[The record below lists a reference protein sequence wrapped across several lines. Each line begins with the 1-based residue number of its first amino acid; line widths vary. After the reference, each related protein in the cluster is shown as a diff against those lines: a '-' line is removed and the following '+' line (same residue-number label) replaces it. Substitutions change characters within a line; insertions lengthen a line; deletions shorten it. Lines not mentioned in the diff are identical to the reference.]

1 MLVMVIVARP
11 AHAQKISGIRG
22 ITLADISVQQLGEIM
37 VFRAIGALSYDEI
50 VETIETCYPL
60 VTQHI
65 LWDLRD
71 CDLTGITSN
80 QFMMLPAIA
89 KSFMVNRKN
98 GKSAYVGTDTISYGL
113 LSMYVVTAKIHGIT
127 YSYNVFRTYE
137 AALEWLHSSS
147 EEES

>member
-1 MLVMVIVARP
+1 MPNNYQEL
-11 AHAQKISGIRG
+11 RG
-22 ITLADISVQQLGEIM
+22 ITLADISVERLEDIM
-37 VFRAIGALSYDEI
+37 VFRAIGTLSYDEL

-60 VTQHI
+60 VTRHI

-89 KSFMVNRKN
+89 RSFMANRKN

-113 LSMYVVTAKIHGIT
+113 LSMYVLIAEIQGVT
-127 YSYNVFRTYE
+127 YS
-137 AALEWLHSSS
+137 
-147 EEES
+147 